1 MPATVQERPLSV
13 ATDCSGMETPIMAL
27 QNLGVEVNHV
37 FSCDVNKH
45 AKATIMANYPPKIFF
60 DDLTQRDNAKAP
72 AADLYVAGF
81 PCQPFSTA
89 GLQQGFSDARG
100 RGEIFWH
107 VRDYLEQ
114 KKPKVFVLE
123 NVSGL
128 VKIKGGEYYRAIL
141 EALDALNAYNIYSRI
156 MDTKEHGIPHSR
168 RRIYFVG
175 ISKRHDDGSFSFPE
189 SVARPSIE
197 LFLDPPC
204 KKQTVAGNLPPIRSK
219 TAYINVRRA
228 LKELA
233 ASGCKPLKVPYV
245 VDCDSSGDRM
255 KWMKEASPCIT
266 CSRAAGHWVTSRGR
280 RLTKDEMMR
289 LQGMRPE
296 RFKKAVPERQL
307 GIQIG
312 NAMSVNVLERL
323 FVRALPAAG
332 LVAHNRLIDRW
343 ASGKP
348 PATLMPAGVRKH
360 KPQQSKRA
368 ATQNSSS
375 PRKRA
380 RT

>member
-1 MPATVQERPLSV
+1 
-13 ATDCSGMETPIMAL
+13 
-27 QNLGVEVNHV
+27 
-37 FSCDVNKH
+37 
-45 AKATIMANYPPKIFF
+45 MANYPPKIFF
-60 DDLTQRDNAKAP
+60 DDLTKRDNSKAP

-114 KKPKVFVLE
+114 KKPRVFMLE

-128 VKIKGGEYYRAIL
+128 VKISGGEYYRAIL
-141 EALDALNAYNIYSRI
+141 EALDALNTYNIYSKI

-175 ISKRHDDGSFSFPE
+175 INKRHDDGSFSFPE
-189 SVARPSIE
+189 PVARPSIE

-204 KKQTVAGNLPPIRSK
+204 KKQAGNLPPIHSK
-219 TAYINVRRA
+219 TAYTNVRRA

-233 ASGCKPLKVPYV
+233 ATGCKPLKVPYV
-245 VDCDSSGDRM
+245 VDCDSSGGRM

-289 LQGMRPE
+289 LQGMRPANF
-296 RFKKAVPERQL
+296 RIAVSDRQL

-332 LVAHNRLIDRW
+332 LVAHNTLIDHW
-343 ASGKP
+343 EDGIP
-348 PATLMPAGVRKH
+348 PATLTLAGVRKH
-360 KPQQSKRA
+360 QPQQSKRVA
-368 ATQNSSS
+368 VESSGNSK
-375 PRKRA
+375 KRA

>member
-1 MPATVQERPLSV
+1 
-13 ATDCSGMETPIMAL
+13 
-27 QNLGVEVNHV
+27 
-37 FSCDVNKH
+37 
-45 AKATIMANYPPKIFF
+45 MANFPPKIFF
-60 DDLTQRDNAKAP
+60 DDLTERDNSKAP
-72 AADLYVAGF
+72 KADLYVAGF

-114 KKPKVFVLE
+114 QKPRVFVLE

-141 EALDALNAYNIYSRI
+141 ESLDALNTYNVYSKI
-156 MDTKEHGIPHSR
+156 MDTKEHGIPQSR

-175 ISKRHDDGSFSFPE
+175 ISKRHDDGTFSFPDP
-189 SVARPSIE
+189 VARPSIE
-197 LFLDPPC
+197 LFLDPPD
-204 KKQTVAGNLPPIRSK
+204 KKQRANLPSIHSK
-219 TAYINVRRA
+219 TAYTNVRRA

-233 ASGCKPLKVPYV
+233 ATGCRPLKVPYV

-255 KWMKEASPCIT
+255 KWMKETSPCIT

-296 RFKKAVPERQL
+296 RFKKAVSDRQL

-312 NAMSVNVLERL
+312 NAMSVNILERL

-332 LVAHNRLIDRW
+332 LVAHNTLIDHW
-343 ASGKP
+343 EHGKP
-348 PATLMPAGVRKH
+348 PSTLTPAGARKCQ
-360 KPQQSKRA
+360 PQQSKRVA
-368 ATQNSSS
+368 AECSGSSK
-375 PRKRA
+375 KRA

>member
-1 MPATVQERPLSV
+1 
-13 ATDCSGMETPIMAL
+13 MAL

-45 AKATIMANYPPKIFF
+45 AKATIMANFPPKMFF
-60 DDLTQRDNAKAP
+60 DDLTKRDNTKAP
-72 AADLYVAGF
+72 TADLYVAGF

-89 GLQQGFSDARG
+89 GLQQGFSDVRG

-114 KKPKVFVLE
+114 KKPRVFVLE

-141 EALDALNAYNIYSRI
+141 EALDALNTYNIYSRV

-175 ISKRHDDGSFSFPE
+175 IAKRHDDRSFSFPE
-189 SVARPSIE
+189 PVARPSIE
-197 LFLDPPC
+197 LFLDPPG
-204 KKQTVAGNLPPIRSK
+204 KKQTAEGNLPPISNK
-219 TAYINVRRA
+219 TAYSNVRRA
-228 LKELA
+228 LKELSA
-233 ASGCKPLKVPYV
+233 TGCKPLKVPYV
-245 VDCDSSGDRM
+245 VDCDSSSDRM

-289 LQGMRPE
+289 LQGMRPDK
-296 RFKKAVPERQL
+296 FKKTVSETQL

-323 FVRALPAAG
+323 FVRILPAAG
-332 LVAHNRLIDRW
+332 LVAHNTLIDHW
-343 ASGKP
+343 ARGKL
-348 PATLMPAGVRKH
+348 PATLTPAGSRKH
-360 KPQQSKRA
+360 QPQQRKRV
-368 ATQNSSS
+368 ATQCSSS
-375 PRKRA
+375 PQKRA
-380 RT
+380 RK

>member
-1 MPATVQERPLSV
+1 
-13 ATDCSGMETPIMAL
+13 
-27 QNLGVEVNHV
+27 
-37 FSCDVNKH
+37 
-45 AKATIMANYPPKIFF
+45 MANYPPKIFF
-60 DDLTQRDNAKAP
+60 DDLTKRDNSKAP

-89 GLQQGFSDARG
+89 GLQQGFSDVRG

-114 KKPKVFVLE
+114 KKPRMFMLE

-128 VKIKGGEYYRAIL
+128 VKIKGGEYYRSIL
-141 EALDALNAYNIYSRI
+141 EALNALKTYNIYSKI

-168 RRIYFVG
+168 RRIYFIG
-175 ISKRHDDGSFSFPE
+175 ISKRHDDGSFKWPE
-189 SVARPSIE
+189 PVARPSIE
-197 LFLDPPC
+197 LFLDPRG
-204 KKQTVAGNLPPIRSK
+204 KKQSAEGNLPPPSNK
-219 TAYINVRRA
+219 TAYTNVRRA
-228 LKELA
+228 LKELSA
-233 ASGCKPLKVPYV
+233 AGCKPLEVPYV
-245 VDCDSSGDRM
+245 VDCDSSPYRM

-289 LQGMRPE
+289 LQGIRPE
-296 RFKKAVPERQL
+296 KFKKAVPERQL

-332 LVAHNRLIDRW
+332 LVDRNMLTDRW
-343 ASGKP
+343 ARGKL
-348 PATLMPAGVRKH
+348 PAKLMSAGARKH
-360 KPQQSKRA
+360 KPQQGKRLA
-368 ATQNSSS
+368 KQHSSG
-375 PRKRA
+375 PQKRI

>member
-1 MPATVQERPLSV
+1 
-13 ATDCSGMETPIMAL
+13 MAL
-27 QNLGVEVNHV
+27 QNLGIEVDHV

-45 AKATIMANYPPKIFF
+45 VKSTIMANYPPKIFF
-60 DDLTQRDNAKAP
+60 DDLTKRDNSKAP

-89 GLQQGFSDARG
+89 GLQQGFSDVRG

-114 KKPKVFVLE
+114 KKPRMFMLE

-128 VKIKGGEYYRAIL
+128 VKIKGGEYYRSIL
-141 EALDALNAYNIYSRI
+141 EALNALKTYNIYSKV

-168 RRIYFVG
+168 RRIYFIG
-175 ISKRHDDGSFSFPE
+175 ISKRHDDGSFKWPE
-189 SVARPSIE
+189 PVARPSIE
-197 LFLDPPC
+197 LFLDPRG
-204 KKQTVAGNLPPIRSK
+204 KKQSAEGNLPPTSNK

-228 LKELA
+228 LKELSA
-233 ASGCKPLKVPYV
+233 AGCKPLEVPYV
-245 VDCDSSGDRM
+245 VDCDSSPYRM
-255 KWMKEASPCIT
+255 KWTKEASPCIT

-289 LQGMRPE
+289 LQGMRPDNF
-296 RFKKAVPERQL
+296 RIAVSDRQL

-312 NAMSVNVLERL
+312 NAMSVNILERL

-332 LVAHNRLIDRW
+332 LVAHNTLIDHW
-343 ASGKP
+343 EDGKQ
-348 PATLMPAGVRKH
+348 PARMTLAGARKH
-360 KPQQSKRA
+360 KPQQSKRVA
-368 ATQNSSS
+368 VESSGS
-375 PRKRA
+375 STKRA

>member
-1 MPATVQERPLSV
+1 
-13 ATDCSGMETPIMAL
+13 
-27 QNLGVEVNHV
+27 
-37 FSCDVNKH
+37 
-45 AKATIMANYPPKIFF
+45 MANYPPKIFF
-60 DDLTQRDNAKAP
+60 DDLTKRDNSKAP

-89 GLQQGFSDARG
+89 GLQQGFSDVRG

-114 KKPKVFVLE
+114 KKPRMFMLE

-128 VKIKGGEYYRAIL
+128 VKIRGGEYYRSIL
-141 EALDALNAYNIYSRI
+141 KALNALKMYNIYSKI

-168 RRIYFVG
+168 RRIYFIG
-175 ISKRHDDGSFSFPE
+175 ISKRHDDGSFTWPE
-189 SVARPSIE
+189 PVARPSIE
-197 LFLDPPC
+197 LFLDPRG
-204 KKQTVAGNLPPIRSK
+204 KKQSAEGNLPPPSNK
-219 TAYINVRRA
+219 TAYTNVRRA
-228 LKELA
+228 LKELSA
-233 ASGCKPLKVPYV
+233 AGCKPLEVPYV
-245 VDCDSSGDRM
+245 VDCDSSPYRM

-266 CSRAAGHWVTSRGR
+266 CSRAAGQWVTSRGR

-289 LQGMRPE
+289 LQGMRPDNF
-296 RFKKAVPERQL
+296 RIAVSDRQL

-332 LVAHNRLIDRW
+332 LVAHNTLIDHW
-343 ASGKP
+343 EDGKQ
-348 PATLMPAGVRKH
+348 PARMTLAGARKH
-360 KPQQSKRA
+360 KPQQSKRVA
-368 ATQNSSS
+368 VESSGS
-375 PRKRA
+375 STKRA

>member
-1 MPATVQERPLSV
+1 
-13 ATDCSGMETPIMAL
+13 MAL
-27 QNLGVEVNHV
+27 QNLGVDVNHV

-45 AKATIMANYPPKIFF
+45 AKATIMANFPPKIFF
-60 DDLTQRDNAKAP
+60 DDLTKRDNAKAP
-72 AADLYVAGF
+72 TADLYVAGF

-114 KKPKVFVLE
+114 KKPRVFVLE

-128 VKIKGGEYYRAIL
+128 VKISGGEYYRAIL
-141 EALDALNAYNIYSRI
+141 EALDALNAYNIYSKI

-175 ISKRHDDGSFSFPE
+175 INKRHDDGSFSFPE
-189 SVARPSIE
+189 PVARPSIE
-197 LFLDPPC
+197 LFLDSPC
-204 KKQTVAGNLPPIRSK
+204 KKQAGNLPSIHSK
-219 TAYINVRRA
+219 TAYTNVRRA

-233 ASGCKPLKVPYV
+233 ATGCKPLKVPYV

-289 LQGMRPE
+289 LQGIRPE
-296 RFKKAVPERQL
+296 KFKKAVPERQL

-332 LVAHNRLIDRW
+332 LVDRNMLTDRW
-343 ASGKP
+343 ARGKL
-348 PATLMPAGVRKH
+348 PAKLMSAGARKH
-360 KPQQSKRA
+360 KPQQGKRLA
-368 ATQNSSS
+368 KQNSSG
-375 PRKRA
+375 PQKRM

>member
-1 MPATVQERPLSV
+1 
-13 ATDCSGMETPIMAL
+13 
-27 QNLGVEVNHV
+27 
-37 FSCDVNKH
+37 
-45 AKATIMANYPPKIFF
+45 MANYPPKIFF
-60 DDLTQRDNAKAP
+60 DDLTKRDNTKAP

-114 KKPKVFVLE
+114 KKPRMFVLE

-141 EALDALNAYNIYSRI
+141 EALDALNTYNIYSRI

-175 ISKRHDDGSFSFPE
+175 IAKRHDDRSFSFPE
-189 SVARPSIE
+189 PVARPSIE
-197 LFLDPPC
+197 LFLDPPG
-204 KKQTVAGNLPPIRSK
+204 KRQAAEGNLPPVSNK
-219 TAYINVRRA
+219 TAYSNVRRA
-228 LKELA
+228 LKELSA
-233 ASGCKPLKVPYV
+233 TGCKPLKVPYV
-245 VDCDSSGDRM
+245 VDCDSSGYRM

-289 LQGMRPE
+289 LQGMRPDK
-296 RFKKAVPERQL
+296 FKKTVSERQL

-332 LVAHNRLIDRW
+332 LVAHGTLIDHW
-343 ASGKP
+343 TCGKP
-348 PATLMPAGVRKH
+348 PAALRPVGARKH
-360 KPQQSKRA
+360 QPKQSKRLA
-368 ATQNSSS
+368 SKYSSS
-375 PRKRA
+375 PQK
-380 RT
+380 